1 VIDHPTTLP
10 ALTFA
15 PSGQSRILRPMHE
28 LQVGMTGVA
37 ELAVG
42 ENDTAIA
49 LGSGDVPVLGTPRV
63 VALCEQA
70 TVRALEGELGEGQ
83 TTVGIRVQLDHVHPS
98 RIGDKVKAEATLE
111 KIEGRRL
118 TFTVSVNDARS
129 LLAVGKVS
137 RVIVDI
143 DRFLGKSD

>member
-1 VIDHPTTLP
+1 M
-10 ALTFA
+10 
-15 PSGQSRILRPMHE
+15 SGL
-28 LQVGMTGVA
+28 A
-37 ELAVG
+37 ELVVG
-42 ENDTAIA
+42 ENDTAVA

-70 TVRALEGELGEGQ
+70 TVRAVEGDIAEGQ

-98 RIGDKVKAEATLE
+98 RVGDEVRAEATLE

-129 LLAVGKVS
+129 LLAVGKVT

>member
-1 VIDHPTTLP
+1 
-10 ALTFA
+10 
-15 PSGQSRILRPMHE
+15 MHE
-28 LQVGMTGVA
+28 LQVGMCGVA
-37 ELAVG
+37 ELVVG
-42 ENDTAIA
+42 ESDTAIA

-63 VALCEQA
+63 VALCEEA
-70 TVRALEGELGEGQ
+70 TLRAVEGNLEKGQ
-83 TTVGIRVQLDHVHPS
+83 TTVGIRIQLDHVHPS
-98 RIGDKVKAEATLE
+98 PIGDKVRAEATLE

-129 LLAVGKVS
+129 PLAVGKVT